1 MADTNLTRGPD
12 PLSLQVARNTQTRLA
27 WEGYQSHRDR
37 VMQLLCKEAVS
48 ATPSKIR
55 LMVLGAGNCNDLDL
69 AQLLR
74 HYREVHLVDLD
85 RDALESAVSRQ
96 KVAGDPNLYL
106 HAPVDLLPDTMEAAL
121 AALPQVEVVATI
133 CLISQLLEV
142 FIAKQSRNLTDPRQL
157 SEAADKL
164 VNQHLQRL
172 GSLALPGGAVWLI
185 TDIVSSQTLPEL
197 ASVSEEALP
206 GLLGQ
211 ALQQG
216 NFFLGLH
223 PGRLQQG
230 MAALQSTQTMDP
242 SERRVISGP
251 SAVHVAGPWKW
262 TMGPKVFAVV
272 AVRTCLIVS

>member
-1 MADTNLTRGPD
+1 MADTNLNSDPD
-12 PLSLQVARNTQTRLA
+12 PLPLQVARNTQTRLA

-37 VMQLLCKEAVS
+37 VMQLLSKEAVS
-48 ATPSKIR
+48 ATPSQIR
-55 LMVLGAGNCNDLDL
+55 IMVLGAGNCNDLDL

-96 KVAGDPNLYL
+96 KVAGDLNLHL
-106 HAPVDLLPDTMEAAL
+106 HAPVDLLPDAMEAAL
-121 AALPQVEVVATI
+121 NALPQVEVVASI

-142 FIAKQSRNLTDPRQL
+142 FIAKQSKNLTDPRQL

-164 VNQHLQRL
+164 VAQHLQQLR
-172 GSLALPGGAVWLI
+172 SLALPGGAVWLI

-197 ASVSEEALP
+197 ASASEEALP

-211 ALQQG
+211 ALQRG

-230 MAALQSTQTMDP
+230 MAALQSPQIMDP
-242 SERRVISGP
+242 SEIRMFAGP

-262 TMGPKVFAVV
+262 TMGPKVFAAV
-272 AVRTCLIVS
+272 AVRTCLIAS